1 MEVGERRR
9 EPDGGLGAPESVES
23 MTLRMPF
30 TAVPAAAVGDSVA
43 VSVPVA
49 PGASSSGVTVLPP
62 VMSLPDG
69 CSSK

>member
-1 MEVGERRR
+1 MAGSK
-9 EPDGGLGAPESVES
+9 PPQSVES
-23 MTLRMPF
+23 MTLRVPL

-49 PGASSSGVTVLPP
+49 PGASSSAVTVLPP
-62 VMSLPDG
+62 VMSLPSG